1 MRRTCQ
7 GKASARRGSVAPV
20 TIGVTGATGGVGSRV
35 VRHLLARPDAPPVVA
50 IARRPE
56 SVPEAARPDA
66 RKAHYDDPASLRAAF
81 AGIDTL
87 VFVSSDGVD
96 QVMRRHHEHVV
107 DAAIHAG
114 VRRVVYSSI
123 LDVSLDSSFY
133 YSPIHRETEA
143 RLSSSVATC
152 FARTSIFDEFFLETW
167 IAPALVTGTLAL
179 PAGEGGMSLITRED
193 TASALAD
200 AAASNLEGVLELTG
214 PAAIA
219 ADEVARI
226 AQAEAGRTLRYEDLD
241 DDTYRRRL
249 GEEGEPGWLIEA
261 YASMFTSVRE
271 GRYAKV
277 STDVAE
283 LTGRPPDRFEAFV
296 RSAAFA

>member
-1 MRRTCQ
+1 
-7 GKASARRGSVAPV
+7 V
-20 TIGVTGATGGVGSRV
+20 TIGVTGSTGGVGSRV

-66 RKAHYDDPASLRAAF
+66 RVADYDDPASLRAAF
-81 AGIDTL
+81 AGIGTL

-107 DAAIHAG
+107 DAAIHVG

-123 LDVSLDSSFY
+123 LDISADSRFY

-143 RLSSSVATC
+143 RLTSSDVATC
-152 FARTSIFDEFFLETW
+152 LARTSIFDEFFFETW
-167 IAPALVTGTLAL
+167 IAPALVAGTLAL

-193 TASALAD
+193 TARALAD

-219 ADEVARI
+219 AGEVARI

-261 YASMFTSVRE
+261 YASMFASVRE
-271 GRYAKV
+271 GRYATV

-283 LTGRPPDRFEAFV
+283 LTGRPAEPFDAYV
-296 RSAAFA
+296 RSAALA

>member
-1 MRRTCQ
+1 
-7 GKASARRGSVAPV
+7 V
-20 TIGVTGATGGVGSRV
+20 TIGVTGATGGVGSGV
-35 VRHLLARPDAPPVVA
+35 VRHLLARPDPPPVVA

-56 SVPEAARPDA
+56 SVPEAARPAA
-66 RKAHYDDPASLRAAF
+66 RKADYDDPASLRAAV

-96 QVMRRHHEHVV
+96 EVMQRHHEHVV

-114 VRRVVYSSI
+114 VRRVVYTSI
-123 LDVSLDSSFY
+123 LDVSADARFY

-143 RLSSSVATC
+143 RLSSSDIETC

-167 IAPALVTGTLAL
+167 IAPALVAGTLAL

-193 TASALAD
+193 TARALAD

-214 PAAIA
+214 PAAIT

-226 AQAEAGRTLRYEDLD
+226 TQAEAGRTLRYEDVD
-241 DDTYRRRL
+241 DDAYRRRL
-249 GEEGEPGWLIEA
+249 GEQGEPGWLIEA

-271 GRYAKV
+271 GRFATV
-277 STDVAE
+277 STGVTQ

-296 RSAAFA
+296 RSAALA

>member
-1 MRRTCQ
+1 M
-7 GKASARRGSVAPV
+7 

-35 VRHLLARPDAPPVVA
+35 VRHLLARPDVPPVVA

-56 SVPEAARPDA
+56 FMPETARPTA
-66 RKAHYDDPASLRAAF
+66 RKADYDDPASLKAAF
-81 AGIDTL
+81 GGIDTL

-96 QVMRRHHEHVV
+96 QVMLRHHEHVV
-107 DAAIHAG
+107 DAATHAG
-114 VRRVVYSSI
+114 VRNVVYSSI
-123 LDVSLDSSFY
+123 LDVSADSRFY

-143 RLSSSVATC
+143 RLTSSDVATC

-193 TASALAD
+193 TARALAD
-200 AAASNLEGVLELTG
+200 AAVSNLEGVLELTG
-214 PAAIA
+214 PAAIQ

-226 AQAEAGRTLRYEDLD
+226 VQAEAGRTLRYEELD
-241 DDTYRRRL
+241 DDGYRRRL
-249 GEEGEPGWLIEA
+249 AEEGEPGWLIEA
-261 YASMFTSVRE
+261 YASMFASVRE
-271 GRYAKV
+271 GRFATV
-277 STDVAE
+277 STHVAE

-296 RSAAFA
+296 RSAALA